1 MNRRIVTAAM
11 ALSLS
16 VLASQAFA
24 QTGAQTGAQTFASP
38 ATGPNATNPT
48 TVSTT
53 PVSTVKTKHISF
65 HLRNDSGAA
74 VTIQAGDQ
82 QMTVAPGKSISLKL
96 AEGTKVTTTTGTS
109 HVAAGGI
116 LATVDSNLS
125 GNTLVIS

>member
-11 ALSLS
+11 ALSMS
-16 VLASQAFA
+16 VFASQAFA
-24 QTGAQTGAQTFASP
+24 QAFAP
-38 ATGPNATNPT
+38 AATTGPNATNT
-48 TVSTT
+48 TTM
-53 PVSTVKTKHISF
+53 PATKGKQISF
-65 HLRNDSGAA
+65 HLRNDSASV

-82 QMTVAPGKSISLKL
+82 QVTVAPGKSINLKL
-96 AEGTKVTTTTGTS
+96 ATGTQVTTTSGTA